1 MTRATRFAI
10 AAAAVVITAAAV
22 ISSSRAIAPRAGESA
37 SPEDDGWSRVDIS
50 AAPTPTPPP
59 CNGTL
64 ITILDE
70 KFDDVT
76 PPDLPPFW
84 TAINAIDPD
93 GILWQTSDSGLPSPP
108 YDTAPNAAW
117 VNDPLVISDK

>member
-50 AAPTPTPPP
+50 VAPTPTPPP

-76 PPDLPPFW
+76 PPDLPPLDGDQWDRSRWYLVANFGFW
-84 TAINAIDPD
+84 TAEPTLRY
-93 GILWQTSDSGLPSPP
+93 GT
-108 YDTAPNAAW
+108 
-117 VNDPLVISDK
+117 